1 MAIHSGSGLEINGYG
16 TAQVMVTD
24 NDVIAWYNE
33 RFNKPGL
40 FSGKRW
46 PVTIDTSLTTG
57 RYSWVWETGE
67 EILDEYFKTF
77 NVDPADFDFLKYW
90 PDEESFLC
98 ALFSCG
104 GDDEEPKPLTLRML
118 AESARAGKWLFN

>member
-1 MAIHSGSGLEINGYG
+1 
-16 TAQVMVTD
+16 MVTD

-46 PVTIDTSLTTG
+46 PVTIETSLSTG
-57 RYSWVWETGE
+57 DRVWASETGE
-67 EILDEYFKTF
+67 DIMKAYFERF
-77 NVDPADFDFLKYW
+77 NVDPAGFDFYKYW
-90 PDEESFLC
+90 PAETFFLF
-98 ALFSCG
+98 ALCTCG

-118 AESARAGKWLFN
+118 AESARAGVWLYK